1 MGDRVKPSL
10 EEILALA
17 HAGRRDEALDRLRRY
32 LREHD
37 QEIEAWVILGRLAP
51 GATLRLAALRRA
63 LELEPRHPWVRR
75 AFGALGL
82 PGITPKMLPS
92 SPEPPTIRAVT
103 PPTVAELKAA
113 RDARK
118 ALWPQRSR
126 RDAPTSL
133 GQLMDEGR
141 LTRQDLIWAAAEA
154 EDATLREAAT
164 TLLKAMHRLPNVGM
178 TPETAQLISWPRH
191 RSHRPLGQLVRQ
203 GIVKAKDLREA
214 AWFAEDP
221 RVREAAR
228 MMLPLA
234 SPGENRRSEWDT
246 DAQGRGEP
254 DVKESE
260 SPAPTDKRQGAKS
273 SARPTPG
280 ARARPMTIVQGAN
293 YLTHEIEARYRRR
306 RMAVGGLLG
315 LLALVALTWGTSVV
329 IALSHPRTP
338 PLWMWVVITGL
349 AFPLVWAGEY
359 LLEVRREIQ
368 NFYQRQQA
376 ELTVMR
382 HLRQVLGSEWTLF
395 RHLKLPRRATE
406 IGMVLLGPPGVFV
419 LEVRAYQGLYRC
431 RNDRCQRR
439 TPLGWRSLRRD
450 PLRRADKT
458 ARQLEHYL
466 TTALNRELEVQ
477 PRLLWAGPGQIVAQ
491 EGDASGAIWYV
502 DHITEAA
509 QGVMSE
515 PARLSPQDRAALAG
529 LLRRLCSAV

>member
-1 MGDRVKPSL
+1 MKLSL

-51 GATLRLAALRRA
+51 DATLRLAALRRA
-63 LELEPRHPWVRR
+63 LELAPSHPWVQR
-75 AFGALGL
+75 AFAALGL

-118 ALWPQRSR
+118 ALWPPRSR

-154 EDATLREAAT
+154 EDAMLRAAAT
-164 TLLKAMHRLPNVGM
+164 TLLEAMHRLPNVAM

-203 GIVKAKDLREA
+203 GIVKEKDLREA

-234 SPGENRRSEWDT
+234 SPEGSRRPERDA
-246 DAQGRGEP
+246 DAQERGEP
-254 DVKESE
+254 DVKKSE
-260 SPAPTDKRQGAKS
+260 TPPPDRRQEANSK
-273 SARPTPG
+273 ARSTPG
-280 ARARPMTIVQGAN
+280 ARARPLTVVQGAN
-293 YLTHEIEARYRRR
+293 YLTHEIEQRYRRR
-306 RMAVGGLLG
+306 RVAIGGLLG
-315 LLALVALTWGTSVV
+315 LLALVTLMWIASVI
-329 IALSHPRTP
+329 IALSHPRAL
-338 PLWMWVVITGL
+338 PLWMWPVVAGL

-359 LLEVRREIQ
+359 LIEVWRESQ

-376 ELTVMR
+376 ELAVTR
-382 HLRQVLGSEWTLF
+382 QLRQVLSSEWTLF
-395 RHLKLPRRATE
+395 SHLKLPRRATE
-406 IGMVLLGPPGVFV
+406 IEMVLLGPPGVFV
-419 LEVRAYQGLYRC
+419 LEVQAYQGLYRC
-431 RNDRCQRR
+431 RGDRCQRR
-439 TPLGWRSLRRD
+439 TLLGWRDLRRD
-450 PLRRADKT
+450 PLRRAEKT
-458 ARQLEHYL
+458 AHKLERYL
-466 TTALNRELEVQ
+466 TTALNRKIEVA
-477 PRLLWAGPGQIVAQ
+477 PRLVWAGPGTVQVS
-491 EGDASGAIWYV
+491 DAGVEVWFV
-502 DHITEAA
+502 DRITVAA
-509 QGVMSE
+509 QGAMRQE
-515 PARLSPQDRAALAG
+515 AQLSPQDRAALAG
-529 LLRRLCSAV
+529 LLRGLCSAV